1 MEDQTKHCALCKKPL
16 KDLEETI
23 CAECDDDEYYEN

>member
-1 MEDQTKHCALCKKPL
+1 MKDKVEHCAICKKPL

-23 CAECDDDEYYEN
+23 CADCDELYHED